1 MNKRRHIF
9 YYKWVPAFI
18 SQCRTRIAQSLKRWL
33 APAARWSWWTSG
45 TGTFALVQRRR
56 TAEIRSWPGYTA
68 VSLHLIKIDHE
79 LLFVDCIIMI
89 RMGLNYC
96 QKCPLVIS
104 VFLISV
110 LMSAPVLTQYPQQ
123 EAKNEGSEAPI
134 GVGVVWSV
142 DDQQ

>member
-1 MNKRRHIF
+1 
-9 YYKWVPAFI
+9 
-18 SQCRTRIAQSLKRWL
+18 
-33 APAARWSWWTSG
+33 
-45 TGTFALVQRRR
+45 
-56 TAEIRSWPGYTA
+56 
-68 VSLHLIKIDHE
+68 
-79 LLFVDCIIMI
+79 MI